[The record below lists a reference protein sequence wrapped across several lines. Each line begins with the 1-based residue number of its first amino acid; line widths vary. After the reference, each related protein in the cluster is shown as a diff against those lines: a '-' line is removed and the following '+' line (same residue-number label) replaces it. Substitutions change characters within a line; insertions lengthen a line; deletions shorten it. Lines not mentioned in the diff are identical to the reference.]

1 MVRSRLI
8 IGCAAASAGILA
20 MSLVVAPTKAD
31 VRSGARAVPVATV
44 AFSPSVPPDMQLE
57 LLRFGDPTGYLVP
70 DKASRTTAAS
80 AADAQPPAI
89 PPEVMQIVGPIILFG
104 TIAFMFLVVLP
115 VGWAVGTVYEAIAG
129 ILGLP
134 PTLPFSGAAARTS
147 ATPTDPVTFLTEN
160 AQILADGI
168 GQSANRAAVAVVG
181 EAVLPFVTA
190 FLAVASPARIPTILL
205 LAQESSESIWTGAL
219 NTKFGLG
226 YDEFVPGFYIPADVE
241 PTGNPGDA
249 HDYALRRIVDGAV
262 LPATVVA
269 VNQVAA
275 NLTEAGAPEV
285 IEQLLLSSEK
295 LGATAFQVGAYVRA
309 SAVSAIQEPLL
320 AATEGGDVGAAF
332 QEGVTQ
338 VQKAVFGDP
347 DAADAHVDPYDA
359 TSSTAPSLAKL
370 GAIGSVTTVA
380 RQETEKIAGALVPS
394 SNVRTAADHQ
404 ASFGNG
410 RTIVRSSDADSST
423 TKSTANPTR
432 KKPVRDAITK
442 VGKDISHAATQVRD
456 NLKKAVGQ

>member
-1 MVRSRLI
+1 MVRSYL
-8 IGCAAASAGILA
+8 GTSGAVAGAGILA
-20 MSLVVAPTKAD
+20 LGLVVATPSDAHAAGID
-31 VRSGARAVPVATV
+31 MRAVRVVSV
-44 AFSPSVPPDMQLE
+44 AFPSTPPPG
-57 LLRFGDPTGYLVP
+57 LRVVTIRAVDQTGAPTNRQSG
-70 DKASRTTAAS
+70 KA
-80 AADAQPPAI
+80 
-89 PPEVMQIVGPIILFG
+89 
-104 TIAFMFLVVLP
+104 
-115 VGWAVGTVYEAIAG
+115 AV
-129 ILGLP
+129 
-134 PTLPFSGAAARTS
+134 
-147 ATPTDPVTFLTEN
+147 PTDPVTFLTEN

-168 GQSANRAAVAVVG
+168 GQSANRATLAVVG

-262 LPATVVA
+262 LPATIVA

-320 AATEGGDVGAAF
+320 AATEGGDVGAAL
-332 QEGVTQ
+332 QEGARQ

-359 TSSTAPSLAKL
+359 TSPTAPSLAKL

-380 RQETEKIAGALVPS
+380 RQETEKIIGALVPS
-394 SNVRTAADHQ
+394 SNVRTAAGNQ

-410 RTIVRSSDADSST
+410 RTIARSSDTDSST